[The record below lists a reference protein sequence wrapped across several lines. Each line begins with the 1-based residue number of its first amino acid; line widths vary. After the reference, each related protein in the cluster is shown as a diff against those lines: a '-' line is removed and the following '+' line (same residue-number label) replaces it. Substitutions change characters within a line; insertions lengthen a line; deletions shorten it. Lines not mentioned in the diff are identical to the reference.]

1 MKSQKTKQKQK
12 QKRSNDDAKSILY
25 SPSWAPASVRRVAS
39 PARHERRQ
47 SCTPAMPLYTTTA
60 TTTTT
65 SSTPTTSTTTHVF
78 LQPRVLRRSGSN
90 EYTKKTLSPQTRK
103 KTNTGPLL
111 ASPASSSHNSS
122 SRGSSPASSPF
133 RASLSPITHKHHHHA
148 TAHHHHVSPS
158 SSSTPF
164 LTLALLSLHKL
175 SGPFCHTMAVPNMEH
190 AHRACTHMMEASIG
204 SASTNNSTHTTTA
217 PQQQQQQDRSSSP
230 LVLFSKHTKT
240 RGSRQKGS
248 SPISRSPL
256 LRWLTPQHHKTK
268 MNNSPS
274 HNNNSTS
281 SMAVQAEWDDFQ
293 RPFVCWAAAEVAYA
307 DLVHW
312 SIRMETTATAKDGST
327 TTKKNSS
334 DHPARALQRLF
345 RLLEAEFWQIRQQLC
360 VPFLPTTNSH
370 TTTSTADDDQDQM
383 GATTTS
389 NTAQH
394 SEEAPTTTASSSSSS
409 SPTNVYTEAAQT
421 LSATLVGLAEL
432 CAGRALFIDAQATLV
447 QALTNAQQPSPQQD
461 LSNNNTTMNDCETH
475 VLYQEMKG
483 MVQAQWNL
491 RQLYQTSPAFA
502 PLWQVWKDELEAWK
516 HLLTAAESLEKCL

>member
-1 MKSQKTKQKQK
+1 MKSQKMKQKQK

-25 SPSWAPASVRRVAS
+25 SPSWTPAAVRRVAS

-65 SSTPTTSTTTHVF
+65 STSTSTTHVF

-133 RASLSPITHKHHHHA
+133 RASLSPITNKHHHHA
-148 TAHHHHVSPS
+148 TAAVSSS

-204 SASTNNSTHTTTA
+204 SSSSSTA
-217 PQQQQQQDRSSSP
+217 PQQQQQQQQQDRSSSP
-230 LVLFSKHTKT
+230 LVFSKNTKT
-240 RGSRQKGS
+240 RGSRQNGS
-248 SPISRSPL
+248 SPLSRSPL
-256 LRWLTPQHHKTK
+256 LRWWTPQHHKTK

-274 HNNNSTS
+274 HNSTS

-312 SIRMETTATAKDGST
+312 SIRMETTATAKDGSS

-383 GATTTS
+383 GATTTG

-461 LSNNNTTMNDCETH
+461 LSNNTTTITMNDCETH

-502 PLWQVWKDELEAWK
+502 PLLQVWKDELEAWK